1 MSIAVDFFFICPKNV
16 VVEQIKR
23 VDVDRFRCVKIAR
36 CDRLAAN
43 IPNVGKSGRAAGLH
57 DEAAATNAIEDTLV
71 LAYDSQY
78 TRDIVNVG
86 DGAVIAEKHDGGGTL
101 SPAAAGGGGL
111 RREGGMGE
119 GTRAPRGGGER
130 SGRCCGDNGAGPRKR
145 GDLHWDRCAEERL

>member
-1 MSIAVDFFFICPKNV
+1 MSIAVVIFFICPKNV

-43 IPNVGKSGRAAGLH
+43 IPNVGESGRAAGLH

-101 SPAAAGGGGL
+101 SEVAWVKARGHPEEEGNDRAGVAATTGQDRGNEATCI
-111 RREGGMGE
+111 
-119 GTRAPRGGGER
+119 GTAAPRNASR
-130 SGRCCGDNGAGPRKR
+130 GR
-145 GDLHWDRCAEERL
+145 